1 MPSPKPH
8 PHRVLPGISPSKAAI
23 TWSSAHEQAL
33 GLFPDG
39 IIMAIMMF
47 MDTWSLV
54 QCGKRLPM
62 ISRTPSRLAPGDF
75 FHVPQNTVHREINPS
90 ANEPG
95 EVILFLLGGG
105 PLVFNVE
112 DADKS

>member
-1 MPSPKPH
+1 
-8 PHRVLPGISPSKAAI
+8 
-23 TWSSAHEQAL
+23 
-33 GLFPDG
+33 
-39 IIMAIMMF
+39 
-47 MDTWSLV
+47 
-54 QCGKRLPM
+54 M